1 MPHKKIVS
9 DAINSYQETL
19 NQAINIAHTLTLEPF
34 FELPFN
40 TSTISAAWAKSA
52 LHNLRTGYKLADKGK
67 CVLYVFKLD
76 NNQQSEI
83 VLREIKRAKGEQ
95 GTNKKKKNLCT
106 LNRQFEGS
114 ETLYVGRSF
123 TPRSRIGQHLIS
135 SSSGTYAMHLE
146 EWAKP
151 LALNV
156 RLTVY
161 DVPQYNDQVEVER
174 AMNVLETGVW
184 DHLRPLLGRR
194 GDR

>member
-76 NNQQSEI
+76 NNQKSEI

-95 GTNKKKKNLCT
+95 GTNKKKKTFARLIVSSKAPKRYM
-106 LNRQFEGS
+106 LAAASLPNRE
-114 ETLYVGRSF
+114 
-123 TPRSRIGQHLIS
+123 
-135 SSSGTYAMHLE
+135 
-146 EWAKP
+146 
-151 LALNV
+151 
-156 RLTVY
+156 
-161 DVPQYNDQVEVER
+161 
-174 AMNVLETGVW
+174 
-184 DHLRPLLGRR
+184 
-194 GDR
+194 